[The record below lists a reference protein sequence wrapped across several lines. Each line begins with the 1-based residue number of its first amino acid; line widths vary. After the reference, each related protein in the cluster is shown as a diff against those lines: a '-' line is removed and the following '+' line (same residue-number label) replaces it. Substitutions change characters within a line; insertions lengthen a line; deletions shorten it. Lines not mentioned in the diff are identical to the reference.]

1 MTVTLT
7 RGEADPVDAVA
18 SRLDAFLAGAEA
30 ALIEFRRDLHA
41 HPELGNTEFRTT
53 QLIADQLLAAGLAPR
68 VLPAGT
74 GLVCDIGQGEYGQGE
89 YGQREY
95 VPGEYGR
102 RGGRLGIRADIDALP
117 IQETAHLP
125 FRSVN
130 PGISHAC
137 GHDVHATAV
146 LGAGLF
152 LAAEARSGHLVRPV
166 RLLFQ
171 PADRKSVV

>member
-74 GLVCDIGQGEYGQGE
+74 GLV
-89 YGQREY
+89 
-95 VPGEYGR
+95 
-102 RGGRLGIRADIDALP
+102 
-117 IQETAHLP
+117 
-125 FRSVN
+125 
-130 PGISHAC
+130 
-137 GHDVHATAV
+137 
-146 LGAGLF
+146 
-152 LAAEARSGHLVRPV
+152 
-166 RLLFQ
+166 
-171 PADRKSVV
+171 